1 MSSLAVDRP
10 SVVEW
15 YQRNRA
21 RTRAIFDL
29 IDPAAYYSR
38 PIALRNPI
46 VFYEGHIPAFSVISF
61 LRRGLGRPAVDTRLE
76 KLFERGIDPDSAESA
91 VPRSGAD
98 TTWPSRDEVL
108 DFARRA
114 DDAIVAALEDAE
126 FDEGR
131 PAMQRAEA
139 LYTAL
144 EHEAMHQETL
154 LYMWHRLPY
163 EQKRQPPGS
172 GVRDPSASAGEQL
185 RAGYGETSPKPLRG
199 EGGGSGQKHGWL
211 PASAGR
217 KGERVRI
224 PKGTATLGADRNRI
238 PFGWDNEFDEHRV
251 DVPAFEID
259 VHNVTNAEFL
269 DFVEAGG
276 YRDSSLWSNE
286 HWTWVQDNRI
296 THPSFWTPA
305 AGPTAGR
312 SWIGM
317 FDQVPLQ
324 PGWPV
329 YVSQAEAEAYARWR
343 GRRLPTEAEYHRAAF
358 GTPDGVEQSYPWG
371 EAPPSRE
378 HGNFDFARFE
388 PVAVGSFPAG
398 ASAWGIHD
406 LVGNG
411 WEWTST
417 IFGPFPGF
425 APMVSYP
432 EYSADFFD
440 GQHYVMKGAST
451 ATARELVRRSF
462 RNWFR
467 PNYPYVYA
475 TFRTVK

>member
-1 MSSLAVDRP
+1 MRSTAIDRSSI
-10 SVVEW
+10 VEW

-61 LRRGLGRPAVDTRLE
+61 LRRGLGRPPVDARLE

-98 TTWPSRDEVL
+98 TAWPSRDEVL
-108 DFARRA
+108 DFAGRA
-114 DDAIVAALEDAE
+114 DAAIVAALEDAE
-126 FDEGR
+126 FDAAR
-131 PAMQRAEA
+131 PAMERAQA

-163 EQKRQPPGS
+163 QQKRIVPGS
-172 GVRDPSASAGEQL
+172 RPS
-185 RAGYGETSPKPLRG
+185 TSPGRPGPVEARNP
-199 EGGGSGQKHGWL
+199 GSDPRNRVTREQ
-211 PASAGR
+211 
-217 KGERVRI
+217 VRI

-238 PFGWDNEFDEHRV
+238 TFGWDNEFDEHRV

-259 VHNVTNAEFL
+259 VYDVTNAEFL
-269 DFVEAGG
+269 EFVEAGG

-286 HWTWVQDNRI
+286 HWTWVQENRI
-296 THPSFWTPA
+296 SHPSFWTPA
-305 AGPTAGR
+305 AGPTAAR
-312 SWIGM
+312 FWIGM
-317 FDQVPLQ
+317 FDQIPL
-324 PGWPV
+324 PPDWPV

-358 GTPDGVEQSYPWG
+358 GTPDGGEQSYPWG

-378 HGNFDFARFE
+378 HGNFDFAHFE

-425 APMVSYP
+425 TPMVSYP

-440 GQHYVMKGAST
+440 GQHFVMKGAST
-451 ATARELVRRSF
+451 ATAQELVRRSF